1 MYCRNVKKVAVVFVV
16 AALMLMPL
24 SGAASPGSNIKVEK
38 EEIEISG
45 NEVTEKIF
53 FTSILGSYNGT
64 IEIWAPSNSHIE
76 CMGNEIKGNAQNNV
90 VEINLEENGLM
101 IPSHGTLLINVSY
114 ALKGNF
120 DYKVLYPTDLM
131 TIALKTKDYPR
142 GNIPLKYEG
151 NDMYTSNLTSVEK
164 DTSISIEFVKQ
175 SAAGGMNAMSAV
187 AGSVA
192 ILLAILLLA
201 FAIRRRR
208 EEGLLAKEPVE
219 SLELRKRLLT
229 DALKTLEIEH
239 EKKKI
244 PDAYYR
250 SIKDYFKKEAIRVL
264 REIDRR
270 K

>member
-16 AALMLMPL
+16 AALLLVPL
-24 SGAASPGSNIKVEK
+24 SIAASPGSNIKVEK

-45 NEVTEKIF
+45 NKVSEKIF

-64 IEIWAPSNSHIE
+64 VEIWAPSDCHVE
-76 CMGNEIKGNAQNNV
+76 CMGNAVNGNAQNNV
-90 VEINLEENGLM
+90 VEINLGENGLM
-101 IPSHGTLLINVSY
+101 IPSDGTLLINVSY
-114 ALKGNF
+114 TLKGNF
-120 DYKVLYPTDLM
+120 EYKVIYPTDLM
-131 TIALKTKDYPR
+131 ELTIKTGKYPR

-151 NDMYTSNLTSVEK
+151 NGIYTSNLTSMEK
-164 DTSISIEFVKQ
+164 DASISIEFVEQ
-175 SAAGGMNAMSAV
+175 SAVGGMSALSLV
-187 AGSVA
+187 AGAVA
-192 ILLAILLLA
+192 ILLAILLIALT
-201 FAIRRRR
+201 IKRRR
-208 EEGLLAKEPVE
+208 EEKLLEKEPVE
-219 SLELRKRLLT
+219 ALELRKRLLT